1 VSAATTRR
9 PRVLEMQF
17 LSYLLVAQTF
27 QGASDMAAPVLSTR
41 SHLKRK
47 RAQVSYYEGTSDE
60 GDSDESS
67 SSVEDCVPRKVQFS
81 GGRLLAANSILTTFS
96 RSPNRPPALPRASPF
111 PSGKYFLSTLFQ
123 QNSRTPSTP
132 THSPTRTASS
142 SSPGSSATG
151 AP

>member
-1 VSAATTRR
+1 
-9 PRVLEMQF
+9 MQF

-81 GGRLLAANSILTTFS
+81 GGRLLAANSILTTSAEAQTHLQRCLEQAASQAENISFRLSSS
-96 RSPNRPPALPRASPF
+96 RTQEHHLRPRTHRPERHLPRLPAQALPALREMRPP
-111 PSGKYFLSTLFQ
+111 Q
-123 QNSRTPSTP
+123 C
-132 THSPTRTASS
+132 H
-142 SSPGSSATG
+142 
-151 AP
+151 